1 MRACVCVCVCV
12 FVCYSSCFSLLQAPL
27 SGQTSEP
34 VFVDLVHDGSKIPVT
49 PDRVQEYVR

>member
-1 MRACVCVCVCV
+1 MCVCLCVCVCVQL
-12 FVCYSSCFSLLQAPL
+12 FLLLQAPL